1 MRKYIEIPAKI
12 CYYNFMDNYFEFKKE
27 FRGIKFCYSR
37 KPVIDEREIHTY
49 HEILFYIGG
58 KATFIC
64 DGFTKK
70 LSQGSLIV
78 IPKENYHFFKLED
91 PESFER
97 LKISFNSLEGFD
109 ELLRRE
115 LDSVR
120 VIEISGGSHGAIM
133 SSLCEALKKGND
145 SARDGAALL
154 GSLLLLLSSL
164 ATDSDTVEE
173 SSRHRLISEVLDYIA
188 NNLSRP
194 LDTESIARRIGVSPS
209 TLSHAFK
216 QEMGISLHKYVTQ
229 KRIALAS
236 RLLENGHSPTK
247 IYERCGF
254 GDYSTFYKAYVK
266 QTGRPPS
273 GRQT

>member
-1 MRKYIEIPAKI
+1 
-12 CYYNFMDNYFEFKKE
+12 MDNYFEFKKE

-49 HEILFYIGG
+49 HEILFYLGG

-78 IPKENYHFFKLED
+78 IPRESYHFFKLED
-91 PESFER
+91 PAGFER

-115 LDSVR
+115 FSSVR
-120 VIEISGGSHGAIM
+120 VIEGTDGSHGAIL
-133 SSLCEALKKGND
+133 SSLCENLKKGND
-145 SARDGAALL
+145 SARDGATLL

-173 SSRHRLISEVLDYIA
+173 SPRHRLISVVLDYIA
-188 NNLSRP
+188 KNLASP
-194 LDTESIARRIGVSPS
+194 LDTEGVARHIGVSPS

-236 RLLENGHSPTK
+236 RLLEDGHSPTK

-254 GDYSTFYKAYVK
+254 GDYSSFYKAYVK
-266 QTGRPPS
+266 QTGHPPS
-273 GRQT
+273 GMQT